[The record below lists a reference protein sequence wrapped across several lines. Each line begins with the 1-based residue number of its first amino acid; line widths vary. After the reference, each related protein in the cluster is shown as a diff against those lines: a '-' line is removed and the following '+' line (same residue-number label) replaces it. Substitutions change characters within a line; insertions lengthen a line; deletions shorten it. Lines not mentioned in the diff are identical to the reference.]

1 MDLARSS
8 GVVLLLGALEGC
20 AAIALLAVLLGC
32 GVTAGG
38 ITLSLLQD
46 ASLTLHTGGH
56 NGAGEELN
64 AQDDHPEL
72 P

>member
-1 MDLARSS
+1 MARAAL
-8 GVVLLLGALEGC
+8 VLLVL
-20 AAIALLAVLLGC
+20 AALGC

-56 NGAGEELN
+56 NGAGSDPN
-64 AQDDHPEL
+64 APN
-72 P
+72 

>member
-1 MDLARSS
+1 MVLARSTA
-8 GVVLLLGALEGC
+8 VVLLV
-20 AAIALLAVLLGC
+20 VLLGC

-38 ITLSLLQD
+38 LTLSLLQD

-56 NGAGEELN
+56 NGGGVDPN
-64 AQDDHPEL
+64 AP

>member
-1 MDLARSS
+1 MIR
-8 GVVLLLGALEGC
+8 
-20 AAIALLAVLLGC
+20 ALLVLAAMAVSGC

-56 NGAGEELN
+56 NGAGEDPDAPHN
-64 AQDDHPEL
+64 DP
-72 P
+72 

>member
-1 MDLARSS
+1 MARSTC
-8 GVVLLLGALEGC
+8 VVL
-20 AAIALLAVLLGC
+20 LLAVLLAC

-56 NGAGEELN
+56 NGAGADPN
-64 AQDDHPEL
+64 AP
-72 P
+72 

>member
-1 MDLARSS
+1 MARAALVPLIRRRSFRLSS
-8 GVVLLLGALEGC
+8 V
-20 AAIALLAVLLGC
+20 IALALALSGC

-56 NGAGEELN
+56 NGAGADPN
-64 AQDDHPEL
+64 ATP
-72 P
+72 

>member
-1 MDLARSS
+1 MVVARSA
-8 GVVLLLGALEGC
+8 ALV
-20 AAIALLAVLLGC
+20 LLAVLLGC

-56 NGAGEELN
+56 NGAGTE
-64 AQDDHPEL
+64 DPDGSDGPT